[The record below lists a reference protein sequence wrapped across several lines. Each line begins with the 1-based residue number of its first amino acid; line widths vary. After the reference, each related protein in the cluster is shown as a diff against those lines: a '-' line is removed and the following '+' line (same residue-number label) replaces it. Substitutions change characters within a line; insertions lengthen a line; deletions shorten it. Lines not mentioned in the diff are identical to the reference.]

1 LALDPGVQAQQKSHY
16 VDLKPLV
23 VSSPPAE
30 VFDKVIEVMGDKGWK
45 IASSDRTTGLVEA
58 MVETAFFK
66 FKDDV
71 IVRLTPVDGGTQVD
85 MRSASRVGQSDLG
98 ANAARIEDF
107 FDALD

>member
-1 LALDPGVQAQQKSHY
+1 MA
-16 VDLKPLV
+16 
-23 VSSPPAE
+23 
-30 VFDKVIEVMGDKGWK
+30 DKGWK

>member
-1 LALDPGVQAQQKSHY
+1 
-16 VDLKPLV
+16 
-23 VSSPPAE
+23 
-30 VFDKVIEVMGDKGWK
+30 
-45 IASSDRTTGLVEA
+45 